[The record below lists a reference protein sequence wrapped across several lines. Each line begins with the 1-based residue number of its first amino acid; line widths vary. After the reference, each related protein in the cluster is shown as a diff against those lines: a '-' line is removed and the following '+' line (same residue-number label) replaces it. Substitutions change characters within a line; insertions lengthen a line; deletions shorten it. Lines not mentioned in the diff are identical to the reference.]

1 MAQFAS
7 FLWRKSGQP
16 AHSCLIASSRDRAWV
31 RRGFVPTR
39 QHAAPLERTN
49 CLRPPHLSN
58 YIDTKRNKA
67 RERGVESLR
76 RTVPLAA
83 HTPVMT
89 SDGNGL
95 PVEARERLERIV
107 IELVGIATRREIDP
121 SLRDELIRLAAQ
133 ISSLLE
139 GSNDPTDQV

>member
-1 MAQFAS
+1 M
-7 FLWRKSGQP
+7 R
-16 AHSCLIASSRDRAWV
+16 
-31 RRGFVPTR
+31 
-39 QHAAPLERTN
+39 PLKRTN
-49 CLRPPHLSN
+49 CLRPPYLSN
-58 YIDTKRNKA
+58 YIEAKRNRA
-67 RERGVESLR
+67 RARGVESLR

-89 SDGNGL
+89 SDGDGL

>member
-7 FLWRKSGQP
+7 FLWRKGGQL
-16 AHSCLIASSRDRAWV
+16 AHCCRILSSRDCAWV
-31 RRGFVPTR
+31 LRGFVRTR
-39 QHAAPLERTN
+39 QHAAPLKRTN
-49 CLRPPHLSN
+49 CLRPLYLSN

-121 SLRDELIRLAAQ
+121 SLRDELMRLAAK

-139 GSNDPTDQV
+139 ESNGPTDQA